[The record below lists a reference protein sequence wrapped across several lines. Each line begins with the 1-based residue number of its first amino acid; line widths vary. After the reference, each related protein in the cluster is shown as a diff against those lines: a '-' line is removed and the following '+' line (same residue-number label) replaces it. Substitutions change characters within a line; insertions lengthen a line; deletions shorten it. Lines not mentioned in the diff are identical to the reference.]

1 MAHIFAVKLADMI
14 GQPVSAFLPKATPN
28 GEVSDL
34 LGVVAGK
41 KGGMGSKN
49 RKTLGKL
56 QHLVSWL
63 PWQSTLPAS
72 TSGTEPV
79 PAAAVLPC

>member
-28 GEVSDL
+28 GQVSDL
-34 LGVVAGK
+34 LGVAVGK

-63 PWQSTLPAS
+63 PFHAFSQHIQDCT
-72 TSGTEPV
+72 
-79 PAAAVLPC
+79 

>member
-1 MAHIFAVKLADMI
+1 MAHIFGVKLADMV

-28 GEVSDL
+28 GQVSDL
-34 LGVVAGK
+34 LGVAVGK

-63 PWQSTLPAS
+63 PLR
-72 TSGTEPV
+72 
-79 PAAAVLPC
+79 VLL